1 MRGDVKRLRNA
12 LTQRSCLL
20 ARLAACLLED
30 PLHATLIATRCVA
43 LFFAAILALCITLPA
58 FAASAPAPLRVM
70 SFNVRV
76 PMDSDGDKRWT
87 VRRTSMVALIKQ
99 AHPDVFGTQELV
111 QEQGQYLASHLPA
124 YRWFGKGR
132 RADGS
137 DEHMGVFYDSNAL
150 SVIESG
156 DFWLSE
162 TPEIPGSS
170 SWNTD
175 LPRMVTWALF
185 ERRNDKRRFYLLN
198 THLPHR
204 DQDEAAREHVARV
217 ILSRIA
223 TLPADIPVVVTG
235 DFNSDPD
242 QGTYRTLTAVLGDAR
257 AHVAKPQGPEKTFQN
272 FTTQPTRRIDWILFR
287 GLTPTRFSTL
297 DARSGGILPSD
308 HYPVLAAF
316 EWPQ

>member
-1 MRGDVKRLRNA
+1 MSRLSVRA
-12 LTQRSCLL
+12 ISRSL
-20 ARLAACLLED
+20 
-30 PLHATLIATRCVA
+30 
-43 LFFAAILALCITLPA
+43 FAALALLCIALPA
-58 FAASAPAPLRVM
+58 LSAPAPAPLRVM

-76 PMDSDGDKRWT
+76 PVDTDGDKRWS
-87 VRRTSMVALIKQ
+87 VRRTAMAALVEQ

-111 QEQGQYLASHLPA
+111 QEQAQYLAAQLPD

-132 RADGS
+132 RGDDS
-137 DEHMGVFYDSNAL
+137 DEHMGVFYDSRAL
-150 SVIESG
+150 SVVESG

-162 TPEIPGSS
+162 TPQVPGSS

-185 ERRNDKRRFYLLN
+185 ERRSDKRRFYLLN
-198 THLPHR
+198 THFAHR
-204 DQDEAAREHVARV
+204 DQDEAAREHSARL

-223 TLPADIPVVVTG
+223 ALPTNIPVVLTG

-242 QGTYRTLTAVLGDAR
+242 QGTYRVLTASLGDAR
-257 AHVAKPQGPEKTFQN
+257 ARAPEPQGPEKTFQD

-297 DARSGGILPSD
+297 DQRPGGVLPSD
-308 HYPVLAAF
+308 HYPVLAEFA
-316 EWPQ
+316 WLR